1 MTIATDTA
9 PPKAKID
16 WTKPVLWLF
25 AAVMMV
31 LIVLPM
37 SWLALFAFTDKA
49 RHPTLQNF
57 VTLFTDP
64 DFLDPL
70 LTTAIIATTS
80 AVICCLIAAPIGWLV
95 SRTDMPGRQTIR
107 ALVTASFVTPPFLGA
122 VAWELLAAPNSG
134 LLNQLYRFVT
144 GGEADAYLFNIY
156 SLTGIIFVIS
166 CYTFPFVFVLVANAL
181 DNMPGELEDASAIL
195 GGKAWTT
202 ARRVTIPLALPALV
216 AGALI
221 AFLQAM
227 TLFGSPAILALPAG
241 FHTMTTK
248 IWSLFQY
255 PPKLELAAAA
265 AVPLLL
271 LTILLL
277 QGQKFLLGRRGFSV
291 VGGKYG
297 APRAIELNRWR
308 WVALMFCLIVLLS
321 PVFLPYFALLN
332 AAFSPNATTLVTP
345 STMTLHNIVFVF
357 TELSSTQLALKNT
370 VILGVATATIGTI
383 LALVIAYVTTR
394 RVISGHRF
402 LGFLATAPIAVPGI
416 VLGVGLFLSY
426 TRPPFVL
433 YGTLWILLLAFLTIN
448 LPSAYQ
454 QLQAAFATIH
464 PELEDAS
471 RILGATRLQSLRQI
485 TAPLLRTGVIATWC
499 FIFIGVMR
507 ELSAAIV
514 LFTSQTKV
522 LSVLIYDLNES
533 GDLAAIAVLGIAMLI
548 ITFAVVLAVNRIP
561 GFGGNATARLR
572 NRSVKSVMRGRSDE
586 HPTVMRDGLLV
597 ARRWRGRSSRHPTL
611 QPIRRDLGLEL
622 IERHQRRGR
631 IHNVFPL
638 GQHRKNLQ
646 IDGRRMMDHVAVIIE
661 LVRDR
666 LNATEIVQAHIG
678 EFRQARKRIG
688 REVVDGLQ
696 RCGRGVPHRHE
707 LQDRIGRKV
716 DLERHVRI
724 VLDQADGVALERL
737 HHRRVVIAFRKIPTA
752 RRIGDAPER

>member
-1 MTIATDTA
+1 M
-9 PPKAKID
+9 
-16 WTKPVLWLF
+16 LWLF
-25 AAVMMV
+25 AAFMIV
-31 LIVLPM
+31 LIVLPL
-37 SWLALFAFTDKA
+37 SWLAVFAFTDKA
-49 RHPTLQNF
+49 RNPTLQNF

-64 DFLDPL
+64 AFLDPL

-80 AVICCLIAAPIGWLV
+80 AVICCLVAAPIGWLV

-134 LLNQLYRFVT
+134 LLNQLYRYLTGAEDPAVRHLFADRADLRDLLLHLSVRLRAGRQRARQHAGRT
-144 GGEADAYLFNIY
+144 GGRLRH
-156 SLTGIIFVIS
+156 SRRQG
-166 CYTFPFVFVLVANAL
+166 L
-181 DNMPGELEDASAIL
+181 DHGAARHDS
-195 GGKAWTT
+195 
-202 ARRVTIPLALPALV
+202 ARRCPRWSRAR
-216 AGALI
+216 LI

-297 APRAIELNRWR
+297 APRQVEMKGWR
-308 WVALMFCLIVLLS
+308 WAALAFCLIVLLN

-345 STMTLHNIVFVF
+345 STATLHNIVFVF

-370 VILGVATATIGTI
+370 VILGASTATIGTI
-383 LALVIAYVTTR
+383 LALVVAYVTTR
-394 RVISGHRF
+394 RVIASHRM
-402 LGFLATAPIAVPGI
+402 LGFLATAPVAVPGI

-471 RILGATRLQSLRQI
+471 RILGATRLQSLWQI

-533 GDLAAIAVLGIAMLI
+533 GDLAAISVLGIAMLV

-561 GFGGNATARLR
+561 VFGGGAAARLR
-572 NRSVKSVMRGRSDE
+572 NS
-586 HPTVMRDGLLV
+586 
-597 ARRWRGRSSRHPTL
+597 
-611 QPIRRDLGLEL
+611 
-622 IERHQRRGR
+622 
-631 IHNVFPL
+631 
-638 GQHRKNLQ
+638 
-646 IDGRRMMDHVAVIIE
+646 
-661 LVRDR
+661 
-666 LNATEIVQAHIG
+666 
-678 EFRQARKRIG
+678 
-688 REVVDGLQ
+688 
-696 RCGRGVPHRHE
+696 
-707 LQDRIGRKV
+707 
-716 DLERHVRI
+716 
-724 VLDQADGVALERL
+724 
-737 HHRRVVIAFRKIPTA
+737 
-752 RRIGDAPER
+752 

>member
-1 MTIATDTA
+1 MTLTPTIDGTRG
-9 PPKAKID
+9 KFD
-16 WTKPVLWLF
+16 WTRPVLLLF
-25 AAVMMV
+25 AAC
-31 LIVLPM
+31 LIVLIALPL
-37 SWLALFAFTDKA
+37 SWLAVYAFTDKA
-49 RHPTLQNF
+49 RHVTLMNF
-57 VTLFTDP
+57 VTLFTNP

-80 AVICCLIAAPIGWLV
+80 AILCCAVAAPMGWLV
-95 SRTDMPGRQTIR
+95 SRTDMPARQFIR

-134 LLNQLYRFVT
+134 LLNQLFRLVT
-144 GGEADAYLFNIY
+144 GADSDEHLFNIY
-156 SLTGIIFVIS
+156 SMTGIIFVIS
-166 CYTFPFVFVLVANAL
+166 CYTFPFVFVLVANSL
-181 DNMPGELEDASAIL
+181 DTMPGELEDASAIL

-202 ARRVTIPLALPALV
+202 ARRITIPLAMPALV

-277 QGQKFLLGRRGFSV
+277 QAQKFILGRRGYSV

-297 APRAIELNRWR
+297 APRRVELKQWR
-308 WVALMFCLIVLLS
+308 WVALAFCLVVLLN
-321 PVFLPYFALLN
+321 PVFLPYLALLN

-345 STMTLHNIVFVF
+345 ATMTLKNVVFVF
-357 TELSSTQLALKNT
+357 TELSATQLALKNT
-370 VILGVATATIGTI
+370 VILGTATATIGTI

-394 RVISGHRF
+394 RAIVGYRL
-402 LGFLATAPIAVPGI
+402 LGFLATAPVAVPGI

-433 YGTLWILLLAFLTIN
+433 YGTLWILFVAFLTIN

-522 LSVLIYDLNES
+522 ISVLIYDLNES
-533 GDLAAIAVLGIAMLI
+533 GDLAAISVLGIAMLV
-548 ITFAVVLAVNRIP
+548 ITFAVVLAVNQIP
-561 GFGGNATARLR
+561 MFGTNADARLR
-572 NRSVKSVMRGRSDE
+572 N
-586 HPTVMRDGLLV
+586 
-597 ARRWRGRSSRHPTL
+597 
-611 QPIRRDLGLEL
+611 
-622 IERHQRRGR
+622 
-631 IHNVFPL
+631 
-638 GQHRKNLQ
+638 
-646 IDGRRMMDHVAVIIE
+646 
-661 LVRDR
+661 
-666 LNATEIVQAHIG
+666 
-678 EFRQARKRIG
+678 
-688 REVVDGLQ
+688 
-696 RCGRGVPHRHE
+696 
-707 LQDRIGRKV
+707 
-716 DLERHVRI
+716 
-724 VLDQADGVALERL
+724 
-737 HHRRVVIAFRKIPTA
+737 
-752 RRIGDAPER
+752 

>member
-1 MTIATDTA
+1 MTITTIASS
-9 PPKAKID
+9 KAKID
-16 WTKPVLWLF
+16 WTRPVLWLF
-25 AAVMMV
+25 AAVMIV

-57 VTLFTDP
+57 VTLFTNP

-80 AVICCLIAAPIGWLV
+80 AILCCIVAAPIGWLV

-134 LLNQLYRFVT
+134 LLNQLYRFLI
-144 GGEADAYLFNIY
+144 GGESDAYLFNIY

-166 CYTFPFVFVLVANAL
+166 CYTFPFVFVLVANTL
-181 DNMPGELEDASAIL
+181 DSMPGELEDASAIL

-265 AVPLLL
+265 AVPLLV

-277 QGQKFLLGRRGFSV
+277 QGQKFLLGRRGYLGCRRQV
-291 VGGKYG
+291 RRA
-297 APRAIELNRWR
+297 APDRAEP
-308 WVALMFCLIVLLS
+308 VALCGDGFCLIVLLN
-321 PVFLPYFALLN
+321 PVFLPYLALLN

-357 TELSSTQLALKNT
+357 TELSSTKLALKNT
-370 VILGVATATIGTI
+370 VILGAATATIGTM

-533 GDLAAIAVLGIAMLI
+533 GDLAAIAVLGIAMLM

-572 NRSVKSVMRGRSDE
+572 NAGPR
-586 HPTVMRDGLLV
+586 PTSELPGG
-597 ARRWRGRSSRHPTL
+597 AITSFERWRWLMARLPVSGNSRFRP
-611 QPIRRDLGLEL
+611 D
-622 IERHQRRGR
+622 IERAPIEPGTERGS
-631 IHNVFPL
+631 P
-638 GQHRKNLQ
+638 
-646 IDGRRMMDHVAVIIE
+646 
-661 LVRDR
+661 
-666 LNATEIVQAHIG
+666 
-678 EFRQARKRIG
+678 
-688 REVVDGLQ
+688 
-696 RCGRGVPHRHE
+696 
-707 LQDRIGRKV
+707 
-716 DLERHVRI
+716 
-724 VLDQADGVALERL
+724 
-737 HHRRVVIAFRKIPTA
+737 
-752 RRIGDAPER
+752 

>member
-1 MTIATDTA
+1 MTLTTTTDA
-9 PPKAKID
+9 PRAKLD
-16 WTKPVLWLF
+16 WTRPVLWLF
-25 AAVMMV
+25 AACLIV

-37 SWLALFAFTDKA
+37 SWLAVFAFTDRA

-57 VTLFTDP
+57 VTLFTNP

-80 AVICCLIAAPIGWLV
+80 AVICCLVAAPIGWLV

-134 LLNQLYRFVT
+134 LLNQLYRSMA
-144 GGEADAYLFNIY
+144 GADADALFNIY

-277 QGQKFLLGRRGFSV
+277 QGQKFLLGRRGYSV
-291 VGGKYG
+291 LGGKYG
-297 APRAIELNRWR
+297 APRLVELKRWR
-308 WVALMFCLIVLLS
+308 WVALAFCLIVLLN

-345 STMTLHNIVFVF
+345 STLTLHNIVFVF

-370 VILGVATATIGTI
+370 VILGATTATVGTI

-394 RVISGHRF
+394 RAIRGYRL
-402 LGFLATAPIAVPGI
+402 LGFLATAPVAVPGI

-433 YGTLWILLLAFLTIN
+433 YGTLWILLIAFLTIN

-471 RILGATRLQSLRQI
+471 RILGATRLQSLRPI

-533 GDLAAIAVLGIAMLI
+533 GDLAAISVLGIAMLA

-561 GFGGNATARLR
+561 MFGGGAAARLR
-572 NRSVKSVMRGRSDE
+572 NS
-586 HPTVMRDGLLV
+586 
-597 ARRWRGRSSRHPTL
+597 
-611 QPIRRDLGLEL
+611 
-622 IERHQRRGR
+622 
-631 IHNVFPL
+631 
-638 GQHRKNLQ
+638 
-646 IDGRRMMDHVAVIIE
+646 
-661 LVRDR
+661 
-666 LNATEIVQAHIG
+666 
-678 EFRQARKRIG
+678 
-688 REVVDGLQ
+688 
-696 RCGRGVPHRHE
+696 
-707 LQDRIGRKV
+707 
-716 DLERHVRI
+716 
-724 VLDQADGVALERL
+724 
-737 HHRRVVIAFRKIPTA
+737 
-752 RRIGDAPER
+752 

>member
-1 MTIATDTA
+1 MTITA
-9 PPKAKID
+9 SIDGTRGKID

-25 AAVMMV
+25 AACLIV
-31 LIVLPM
+31 LIVMPL
-37 SWLALFAFTDKA
+37 SWLAVYSVTDKA
-49 RHPTLQNF
+49 HHLTLQNF

-80 AVICCLIAAPIGWLV
+80 AAICCVVAAPMGWLV
-95 SRTDMPGRQTIR
+95 SRTDMPGRQFIR

-134 LLNQLYRFVT
+134 LLNQLFRLVT
-144 GGEADAYLFNIY
+144 GAEADDHLFNIY

-216 AGALI
+216 AGSLI

-271 LTILLL
+271 VTILLL
-277 QGQKFLLGRRGFSV
+277 QAQKFILGRRGYSV

-297 APRAIELNRWR
+297 APRRVEMKKWR
-308 WVALMFCLIVLLS
+308 WAALAFCLVVLLN
-321 PVFLPYFALLN
+321 PVFLPYFALFN

-345 STMTLHNIVFVF
+345 LTFTLHNIVFVF

-370 VILGVATATIGTI
+370 VILGTATATIGTV

-394 RVISGHRF
+394 RVVAGSHV
-402 LGFLATAPIAVPGI
+402 LGFLATAPVAVPGI

-426 TRPPFVL
+426 TKPPFVL
-433 YGTLWILLLAFLTIN
+433 YGTLWILLIAFLTIN

-471 RILGATRLQSLRQI
+471 RILGATRLQSLWQI

-533 GDLAAIAVLGIAMLI
+533 GDLAAISVLGIAMLV
-548 ITFAVVLAVNRIP
+548 ITFAVVLAVNQIP
-561 GFGGNATARLR
+561 VFGANTGARLR
-572 NRSVKSVMRGRSDE
+572 N
-586 HPTVMRDGLLV
+586 
-597 ARRWRGRSSRHPTL
+597 
-611 QPIRRDLGLEL
+611 
-622 IERHQRRGR
+622 
-631 IHNVFPL
+631 
-638 GQHRKNLQ
+638 
-646 IDGRRMMDHVAVIIE
+646 
-661 LVRDR
+661 
-666 LNATEIVQAHIG
+666 
-678 EFRQARKRIG
+678 
-688 REVVDGLQ
+688 
-696 RCGRGVPHRHE
+696 
-707 LQDRIGRKV
+707 
-716 DLERHVRI
+716 
-724 VLDQADGVALERL
+724 
-737 HHRRVVIAFRKIPTA
+737 
-752 RRIGDAPER
+752 

>member
-1 MTIATDTA
+1 MTLTTTTDG
-9 PPKAKID
+9 PKAKLD
-16 WTKPVLWLF
+16 WTRPVLWLF
-25 AAVMMV
+25 AACLIV

-37 SWLALFAFTDKA
+37 SWLAVFAFTDRA

-57 VTLFTDP
+57 VTLFTNP

-80 AVICCLIAAPIGWLV
+80 AVICCLVAAPIGWLV

-134 LLNQLYRFVT
+134 LLNQLYRSMA
-144 GGEADAYLFNIY
+144 GADADALFNIY

-277 QGQKFLLGRRGFSV
+277 QGQKFLLGRRGYSV
-291 VGGKYG
+291 LGGKYG
-297 APRAIELNRWR
+297 APRLVELKRWR
-308 WVALMFCLIVLLS
+308 WVALAFCLIVLLN

-345 STMTLHNIVFVF
+345 STLTLHNIVFVF

-370 VILGVATATIGTI
+370 VILGATTATLGTI

-394 RVISGHRF
+394 RAIRGYRV
-402 LGFLATAPIAVPGI
+402 LGFLATAPVAVPGI

-433 YGTLWILLLAFLTIN
+433 YGTLWILLIAFLTIN

-533 GDLAAIAVLGIAMLI
+533 GDLAAISVLGIAMLA

-561 GFGGNATARLR
+561 MFGGGAAARLR
-572 NRSVKSVMRGRSDE
+572 NS
-586 HPTVMRDGLLV
+586 
-597 ARRWRGRSSRHPTL
+597 
-611 QPIRRDLGLEL
+611 
-622 IERHQRRGR
+622 
-631 IHNVFPL
+631 
-638 GQHRKNLQ
+638 
-646 IDGRRMMDHVAVIIE
+646 
-661 LVRDR
+661 
-666 LNATEIVQAHIG
+666 
-678 EFRQARKRIG
+678 
-688 REVVDGLQ
+688 
-696 RCGRGVPHRHE
+696 
-707 LQDRIGRKV
+707 
-716 DLERHVRI
+716 
-724 VLDQADGVALERL
+724 
-737 HHRRVVIAFRKIPTA
+737 
-752 RRIGDAPER
+752 